1 MGDMDV
7 NNIHASSADFSV
19 DMGSLK
25 IADSSIKN
33 LTADNNM
40 GDIKLTNCAAMS
52 LTFLSIWVL

>member
-33 LTADNNM
+33 IGQEYGRVD
-40 GDIKLTNCAAMS
+40 G
-52 LTFLSIWVL
+52 